1 MGNEIEVEPSALL
14 PPAKRFGEAASSVE
28 QLSQAVRDAVGA
40 IGEAARHPGV
50 SSAADAFGTAAG
62 SALDAVAAHAQR
74 LSGNIE
80 NAATRYHDTDA
91 VEVPADMAQAT
102 DEVAAIHPLDLR

>member
-1 MGNEIEVEPSALL
+1 VGNEIEVEPSALV
-14 PPAKRFGEAASSVE
+14 PPAKRFGEAAGDVG
-28 QLSQAVRDAVGA
+28 QVSQAVQDALGV
-40 IGEAARHPGV
+40 IGEAARHPSV

-62 SALDAVAAHAQR
+62 SALDAAAAHAQR
-74 LSGNIE
+74 LSTKLEG
-80 NAATRYHDTDA
+80 AANRYEHTDA